1 MRKKKV
7 LNLIF
12 VVIFIAIIAVPVVTT
27 DFPGGKYSPTEQRN
41 LAGFPVSKNQET
53 GKFDISRTGIQNWI
67 SDNIGQRNNLIE
79 LCVNFKYKLLGQSTS
94 EKVLIGK
101 DGWLYYTMDNNIEI
115 ATGEY
120 PLSEE
125 DLKLI
130 AENQQ
135 SISDYYKNM
144 GISYVLM
151 LTPSKVSIYPE
162 YLPMSSKSVSTTP
175 VDIVSEYLRENTDV
189 IVYNSKD
196 ALLEAKNNGV
206 GQLYHKTDTHWNEKG
221 SYYVYRGLHKIMV
234 ENGILDDEP
243 IDVTFEEGEYKGEFS
258 SMLGSFE
265 LLPPETAPIAN
276 WNMNSVEV
284 KEGEL
289 YDRVQRAE
297 NEKGSHQG
305 ANLYTN
311 SSVKKLCAEIYG
323 DSQIEN
329 VRKIPQYL
337 SEHFSTFAKYSA
349 RNISITVDSAVN
361 PDVVIFSCSERFIK
375 PLLLQC
381 GDVPAFADKNEI
393 PGKILPKQKEIY
405 NGMFLDLVNDT
416 DLNTNGSNFGEI
428 SHQYYQNSD
437 TVALVGWA
445 ADFNVNQ
452 PLSKLY
458 LKIGEHILEC
468 NYGIERTSVSDYF
481 QNQDLKMTGFSITFP
496 KVFLE
501 GVDKIEFIQV
511 GTDGTYRFEAVTY
524 MLSE

>member
-12 VVIFIAIIAVPVVTT
+12 VVIFIVIIAIPIVTT

-41 LAGFPVSKNQET
+41 LAGFPISKNQET
-53 GKFDISRTGIQNWI
+53 GEFDISRASIQNWI

-120 PLSEE
+120 PLSQD
-125 DLKLI
+125 DLKVI

-162 YLPMSSKSVSTTP
+162 YLPMNSKTVSTTP

-221 SYYVYRGLHKIMV
+221 SYYVYRGLHKTMV

-258 SMLGSFE
+258 AMLGSFD
-265 LLPPETAPIAN
+265 LLPSETAPIAN

-289 YDRVQRAE
+289 YDRVQRVE
-297 NEKGSHQG
+297 NERGSHQG

-311 SSVKKLCAEIYG
+311 PSVKELCAEIYG

-349 RNISITVDSAVN
+349 RNISTTIDSAVN
-361 PDVVIFSCSERFIK
+361 PDVVIFSCSERFINS
-375 PLLLQC
+375 LLLQH
-381 GDVPAFADKNEI
+381 GDIPIIVDENVIPKNI
-393 PGKILPKQKEIY
+393 CPKQQVSY
-405 NGMFLDLVNDT
+405 NGMFLDIVNDT
-416 DLNTNGSNFGEI
+416 DLNTINSVQGEI
-428 SHQYYQNSD
+428 SSQYYQNSD
-437 TVALVGWA
+437 TISLVGWA
-445 ADFNVNQ
+445 ADFNVNR

-458 LKIGEHILEC
+458 LKIGERILEC

-481 QNQDLKMTGFSITFP
+481 QNQDLKMTGFSVTFS
-496 KVFLE
+496 KKHLDNIE
-501 GVDKIEFIQV
+501 KIEFIQV
-511 GTDGTYRFEAVTY
+511 GADGTYAFDTVEYKIVK
-524 MLSE
+524 